1 MKGKEG
7 DDIGGVI
14 GRMVGERYYETE
26 KINDCYNLINI
37 QAEDTKN
44 VGGICGYLNQ
54 IELEKC

>member
-7 DDIGGVI
+7 DDIGGII
-14 GRMVGERYYETE
+14 GRMVGEGYYKTE

-44 VGGICGYLNQ
+44 VGGIVA
-54 IELEKC
+54 I